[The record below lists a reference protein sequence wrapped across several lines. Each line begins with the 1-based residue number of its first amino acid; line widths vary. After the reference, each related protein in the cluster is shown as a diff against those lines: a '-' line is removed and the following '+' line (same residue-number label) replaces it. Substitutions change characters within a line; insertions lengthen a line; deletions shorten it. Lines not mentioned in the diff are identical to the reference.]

1 MGDAASFFGRT
12 NQHFGIWEK
21 KYWGMEFRPLGNGE
35 WNLDQRQPFGNESS
49 PFCRTEWFHVLV
61 KIEFFHLTRVFCL
74 LVKVVGSYAVY
85 PGSIPGSSQLR
96 QKCDVRQKLQIL
108 KFLKLE
114 SLNPILKSKTKRH
127 F

>member
-1 MGDAASFFGRT
+1 MATVAQMGDAASFFGRT

-21 KYWGMEFRPLGNGE
+21 KYWGMEFRPLGN
-35 WNLDQRQPFGNESS
+35 ESS

-61 KIEFFHLTRVFCL
+61 KIEFFHLMFCL